1 MRKFT
6 LNIIERPAFMKIV
19 ESDRHFYSGY
29 TLQIDLDNP
38 SESIINIIKRRG
50 NSMHKETVVKVKP
63 VFEDVYPLL
72 LDKKARVEEEVRK
85 LVQERVDEIDKMI
98 ADCTY
103 TEEIDVAD
111 EEDVDEDGIVD
122 TPSEQ

>member
-1 MRKFT
+1 
-6 LNIIERPAFMKIV
+6 
-19 ESDRHFYSGY
+19 
-29 TLQIDLDNP
+29 
-38 SESIINIIKRRG
+38 
-50 NSMHKETVVKVKP
+50 MHKETVVKVKP